1 MTPKIIMSILFLM
14 LVSLSSFAFA
24 DTNVPNTKNVQSLQE
39 VYATKNGKKY
49 HKAECPFIQ
58 GKNAEKI
65 SKKEALE
72 KKLTPCPK
80 CFKEDLPE
88 QPKKSNQ

>member
-1 MTPKIIMSILFLM
+1 MIKKIIITILCLTF
-14 LVSLSSFAFA
+14 VSLSTFACA
-24 DTNVPNTKNVQSLQE
+24 DTNVTGVKNVQSQE

-58 GKNAEKI
+58 GKNAERI

-80 CFKEDLPE
+80 CFKEDLPD
-88 QPKKSNQ
+88 QPKKINK